1 MKRIRLVLALA
12 AVMVVSLV
20 AASPAYAVGDGSVMP
35 AEGLLTADY
44 VTGTIGDPNVRDA
57 LILTGGLFD
66 EPTDPQPHL
75 DNIVPGRGTGTVR

>member
-35 AEGLLTADY
+35 AEGLFTADDA
-44 VTGTIGDPNVRDA
+44 TLGDPQIRDA

-75 DNIVPGRGTGTVR
+75 DNINIVPGRGTGTVR